1 MSAKMRYLAVDDDPA
16 FHFVLT
22 KMMTQLGYQPPVC
35 VISAIEALEYL
46 SDPEEQFDAILLDI
60 QMPGMDGI
68 EACQHIRAMAHH
80 SDTPIMMVTTMN
92 GREFVDQAFAVGATD
107 YLTKPINRIELQA
120 RLGMLDRLVKE
131 HELARSLQFAMESMD
146 DVPGYGFAFEDAIA
160 LPKCGSLIDYLALEN
175 HLLTL
180 SRLKLHSHIA
190 LAFQVVGGATLYRR
204 LNRMEFLDCMAD
216 VGSAISACMKRQ
228 TFLLAYAGS
237 GEFVCILNRAHPVD
251 MAELEQE
258 LSTELM
264 VYDAVYE
271 SLGLPM
277 LEVRI
282 GATVNSG
289 LFSTSSVKT
298 MLGRARASVRGQSA
312 YPLQTLAG

>member
-1 MSAKMRYLAVDDDPA
+1 MSNKMRYLAVDDDPA

-22 KMMTQLGYQPPVC
+22 KMMTQLGYQAPVC
-35 VISAIEALEYL
+35 VLSAVEALECL
-46 SDPEEQFDAILLDI
+46 SKPQEQFDAILLDI
-60 QMPGMDGI
+60 QMPVMDGI
-68 EACQHIRAMAHH
+68 EACQHIRAMPHR

-131 HELARSLQFAMESMD
+131 HAHARSLQFALDSMD
-146 DVPGYGFAFEDAIA
+146 DARAFAFDFEEPVT

-180 SRLKLHSHIA
+180 SRLRLHTHTA
-190 LAFQVVGGATLYRR
+190 LAFQVIGGANLFRR
-204 LNRMEFLDCMAD
+204 LDRMAFLDCMAD
-216 VGSAISACMKRQ
+216 VGSAIANCMKRQ

-237 GEFVCILNRAHPVD
+237 GEFVCILNRAHPID
-251 MAELEQE
+251 MHDLEQQ
-258 LSTELM
+258 LSSELM

-282 GATVNSG
+282 GVTVTSG
-289 LFSTSSVKT
+289 LFSTSAVKT
-298 MLGRARASVRGQSA
+298 MLGRARASVRSPRGHQS
-312 YPLQTLAG
+312 QFRVG